1 MKKENRS
8 YAAQAAEDSLH
19 EGSLHEDSL
28 HENSLHESSLHEGGR
43 KEPSQKMKWK
53 QEKRSAGF
61 KILVLFAVLLAMF
74 ILSFN
79 LGRYHGIS
87 AFDAARIM
95 LSRFLPIERAWPP
108 EFEKVILYIRFP
120 RIFSAVIVGGALALS
135 GASYQTVFKNPLV
148 SPDILG
154 ASAGASLGAAVAI
167 FSGLH
172 SPFIQLFAF
181 IFSLGAVWG
190 ASFVGSRVKRD
201 PTLALVLAG
210 VFVSSFANAVVSLI
224 KFLADPN
231 DKLPAITYWL
241 MGSLANIKISD
252 ISWAFIP
259 ILISGAPLLLFRWRL
274 NVLSL
279 GEDEAKALGVETK
292 KFRAI
297 VIVCSTILTASAISI
312 SGLIGWVGLVI
323 PHLMRMAIGPN
334 NSYLLP
340 ASAIAGGVFLLL
352 VDDFARTVAV
362 TEVPLGVLTAIIGA
376 PFFIFLIMRE
386 RTGEK

>member
-1 MKKENRS
+1 MNG
-8 YAAQAAEDSLH
+8 L
-19 EGSLHEDSL
+19 
-28 HENSLHESSLHEGGR
+28 
-43 KEPSQKMKWK
+43 SQKNRWK
-53 QEKRSAGF
+53 QGKKAARY
-61 KILVLFAVLLAMF
+61 KILILLLVLASIF

-79 LGRYHGIS
+79 IGRYKGIS
-87 AFDAARIM
+87 LFDAASIM
-95 LSRFLPIERAWPP
+95 LSHILPIKGSWPA

-120 RIFSAVIVGGALALS
+120 RIFSAVVVGGALALS

-154 ASAGASLGAAVAI
+154 ASAGASLGAATAI
-167 FSGLH
+167 FAGLH
-172 SPFIQLFAF
+172 APFIQFFAF
-181 IFSLGAVWG
+181 VFSLVAVWG
-190 ASFVGSRVKRD
+190 ANFVGSRVKRD

-241 MGSLANIKISD
+241 MGSLANIKIGD
-252 ISWAFIP
+252 IGWAFIP
-259 ILISGAPLLLFRWRL
+259 ILASSIPLLLFRWRL

-292 KFRAI
+292 RFRAI

-334 NSYLLP
+334 NIYLLP
-340 ASAIAGGVFLLL
+340 ASAISGGVFLLL
-352 VDDFARTVAV
+352 VDDFARSVTV

-376 PFFIFLIMRE
+376 PFFIFLILNE
-386 RTGEK
+386 RAGEK